1 MIGTGKP
8 GEADK
13 VLKKLRGIFDFG
25 AWADDRE
32 DKILEYGGKQITREN
47 GVIKLTQTK
56 FIQATSVTPVP
67 KWRTATPGASLMPSE
82 LTELRSVGGCL
93 HWLVGQTRPDLAA
106 GTSLYMS
113 GQPTINNLVNL
124 NRLLKE
130 AKGSEDWG
138 LTFRKIDLEDA
149 KILVYSDSSWA
160 NADQLKSQAGFMVFI
175 AGGNIDSYEGD
186 AVTLLDWRSHRI
198 KRQCRSTLAA
208 ETMAMDSAVDAGIFC
223 RELFAEALIQDY
235 VPTTSG
241 RLPTSFMAVLAVTDC
256 RSLYDLLVKD
266 GAPSTTQ
273 EKRLTIDIS
282 GLKEIATEFD
292 PEGEQLKE
300 VFRWVATESQVAD
313 HLTKVKPSHLLRAI
327 LEYGWLKLRRIE
339 SSILTNLRFWGVQFP

>member
-1 MIGTGKP
+1 
-8 GEADK
+8 
-13 VLKKLRGIFDFG
+13 
-25 AWADDRE
+25 
-32 DKILEYGGKQITREN
+32 
-47 GVIKLTQTK
+47 
-56 FIQATSVTPVP
+56 
-67 KWRTATPGASLMPSE
+67 
-82 LTELRSVGGCL
+82 
-93 HWLVGQTRPDLAA
+93 
-106 GTSLYMS
+106 
-113 GQPTINNLVNL
+113 
-124 NRLLKE
+124 
-130 AKGSEDWG
+130 
-138 LTFRKIDLEDA
+138 
-149 KILVYSDSSWA
+149 
-160 NADQLKSQAGFMVFI
+160 MVFI

-313 HLTKVKPSHLLRAI
+313 HLTKVKPSHLRRAI